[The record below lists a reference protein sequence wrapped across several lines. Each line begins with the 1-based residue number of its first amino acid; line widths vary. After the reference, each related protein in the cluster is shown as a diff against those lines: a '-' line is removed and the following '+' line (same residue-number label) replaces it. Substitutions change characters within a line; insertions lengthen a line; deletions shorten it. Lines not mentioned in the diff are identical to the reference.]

1 MVRFLNQLEVSGAV
15 LSDKLNS
22 KADARHAGTNDEDV
36 NIMGRSEMCYTRKA
50 SGKINGYATE
60 SRVL

>member
-22 KADARHAGTNDEDV
+22 KADARHAGPDDEDV
-36 NIMGRSEMCYTRKA
+36 NIMGHGEMCILAKQA
-50 SGKINGYATE
+50 GK
-60 SRVL
+60 